1 MEKKESFLFKKLD
14 VTFVYLFVFL
24 VGIAIVLA
32 MTSYLNTYFHLYLL
46 YLFYFLLHQHSN
58 YIIYY
63 KSSDFSIINVFP
75 SV

>member
-32 MTSYLNTYFHLYLL
+32 MTSYLN
-46 YLFYFLLHQHSN
+46 N
-58 YIIYY
+58 
-63 KSSDFSIINVFP
+63 KVKEFSENSIAYAIER
-75 SV
+75 